1 MRSRTPKK
9 IQTGGANAEDEYN
22 TPSDFFKFL
31 FFDQYLRNTS
41 GSYAYT
47 VANTFKNYL
56 DQYSRSQTL
65 NNTLGKQLFL
75 EEFDNIGLYN
85 LRVNAYSIF
94 QKVLDKKNGFILL
107 SGWSEEP
114 QYGGGHAIIL
124 YFEKIQSL
132 LSPYYNVY
140 IVNSG
145 AGIGYH
151 GASRD
156 DGKYPIIIQF
166 ENVSVQ
172 QIESI
177 YYVHTFLNPSDLL
190 TRSDMLENLNTY
202 IHYSEPAL
210 QNIYGIRHIDYIK
223 DRKTNPVTLADE
235 IQKLKR
241 NKYGV
246 DSGGYRL
253 NFDLG
258 DPFWDLIADYYFEAS
273 AESKEKQ
280 IAIIGED
287 LFYKCIKRILN
298 GNTNSVI
305 LYDDAQLSSTCTFFS
320 SYYFIKHFIFNSS
333 PLFQRFIE
341 NIKET
346 EVNEKILGLEVDFDR
361 IKNNT
366 PNEFDNKW
374 INTLNIMSMLLKD
387 VDLSPETK
395 NKIRIILKEKYSLFD
410 WTAPT
415 HLEEVVIP
423 ERPPTILLVN
433 TYIERVQSFL
443 TGSKKLDELKDVFDR
458 FYAFFIAEE
467 DQYVI
472 DWSLIVL
479 TKCCLECYNSIGTDN
494 GDAFYEISPE
504 VIQGR
509 VGNEFLIE
517 EYTRHAIKI
526 TDICNILSVAERDQP
541 YLKRMNANVYNPYY
555 IIRNIACQCFFH
567 IYKIPDDIDIPF
579 IGTIRAVEDDKEYT
593 IDDNFLKKV
602 ILVLYSS
609 GVNISMPYLYGFSFR
624 NIFIELYKKR
634 GLLFS
639 GIPVHD
645 TLDTKLREYFN
656 GEMGYNIFSSISNE
670 FIRYL
675 AAVNIV
681 PTPSVLSDQLKDTFI
696 LTSGRQFPH
705 EQGGGN
711 NIFTRNEFVNEDM
724 KRRYYYKGKTAHSLH
739 IIMSTMTD
747 INTVISL
754 LNFGD
759 ISTLDISG
767 VRHFN
772 ILINGCNY
780 LCLKEY
786 GYPYERDDMEDII
799 TRTPPTNITNLNYI
813 KNYFK
818 VDKRNDLIKT
828 AIENLNTD
836 SFIQNCK
843 FLPNKVYESL
853 LYLLYLYKN
862 EFVITN
868 KKEFLKYLNKENI
881 LFHILNDDLYKAYKK
896 NLDIVYET
904 NNQNDYNF
912 RKKKKGDAF
921 YKTRDDYLIYNIV
934 LNSSVENIIKAIRQ
948 TNERNEIVD
957 EEYEPVYIYP
967 RGSPIP
973 VIQYPLYKKRN
984 TQEITELYYYRK
996 SIPNRIENQN
1006 GTLIKKFGTEEYRL
1020 IEIDQNFIDIIN
1032 YYNSGL
1038 RKVVIKLAK
1047 IDDILVWYHNDIY
1060 IIELINYEKSYF
1072 KYNLDTKKIVFVDES
1087 DTEYS
1092 VYTDKYEAMLGV
1104 WLVGTT
1110 NIFLLETK
1118 AGIKKLLVLMSK
1130 KILNLYQNYYSKA
1143 TKGYGRDPITFLH
1156 TTVNYHWYWASIK
1169 SVIVANIV
1177 KEIKNTEVIFES
1189 TYSIVHIHHTYLS
1202 LETNKYDT
1210 LISLFIS
1217 YQYANNYVALN
1228 LLHATIENIYGIEEK
1243 KIKKYSFLYDTFTK
1257 ILKSNMDNPAWGLYI
1272 DSASSDYNPARDMY
1286 YKKENP
1292 SIEMIQRDYRLG
1304 LLDGD
1309 LNYIQVKKTSE
1320 KFAEIRKKLEFPD
1333 SISNSNNNSHKI
1345 AALKKFLEDF
1355 RYSCDPVK
1363 PCSVDPIEAAIH
1375 PSPRPP
1381 PPETIP
1387 SSPYEFDVIFNEL
1400 LYNRNTNEKSISFLY
1415 LTHWSVFYKNLIYI
1429 KYKQIWSILHSKK
1442 LCDDRELCGYI
1453 IKMLEPLDSELL
1465 YSWNELRRIE
1475 DILFE
1480 LQNGNF
1486 IRKKQKDI
1494 LEGIYQE
1501 DAIDAIVANEI
1512 LMGQGKTS
1520 TITPMIILHEYY
1532 KKIANQEEPPRYFFV
1547 ILPSHLVLDSY
1558 KIVFT
1563 LINILPNFTARKE
1576 TPCLVTMDSSKEKFL
1591 KDTNDELRIVE
1602 IISDTRM
1609 KENLLK
1615 RILDSSDE
1623 EENTEYK
1630 KNLAKPNFFI
1640 FDEVDSLINPLK
1652 SDLNIP
1658 ENTTKGVH
1666 EKNSMILSICFT
1678 IIQNYIYKKVATPVP
1693 GANVTIKHGAS
1704 ILYSNKHD
1712 ETLAPL
1718 IQNKIK
1724 LTFSQILSMQYNQN
1738 FGFGAYIDN
1747 NKKNHFVAIPYSANL
1762 TPIEESEFTDFELF
1776 VMLTVYSYLSNKIRK
1791 IDIDIA
1797 VNYIYDKIHSFD
1809 EILQEKIMFPIIIK
1823 GFFPE
1828 IGHLLEESYMDIYN
1842 LLKINNPYD
1851 TALLRIESKIN
1862 ETPENKLAFL
1872 NFYLSRIVFPKFVK
1886 IYKEQNNI
1894 SMVDIFNP
1902 TISNKKV
1909 TFSGTV
1915 NLNKPGTLIKDD
1927 IVEGGDSK
1935 KYWGGQISNIK
1946 IDATVEASIEAAF
1959 YGITVSRT
1967 PELIIGEEDSPEEK
1981 LITYVKARI
1990 NDTTKKYGALIDTA
2004 GIILKTEPEELVRI
2018 LYEDIKSTNL
2028 DAANKKVFLF
2038 VTKDDR
2044 RRFIKEGKLFEYN
2057 NETFNDLFIYY
2068 DHKHCVGTDFKQP
2081 FKIHGLVTIKNK
2093 NNLTEIA
2100 QGIFRLRFVNI
2111 GHSIDFYL
2119 KEAIPKVSV
2128 LSGLKKN
2135 KALYKYLEENDKK
2148 FLESSNKESK
2158 LQCSKYVYRKAKNLD
2173 SESYLEKIFFDLMP
2187 IDEYKNYA
2195 EFIEYMFNKFKTI
2208 ITYKQALIDELKQ
2221 KNSVSTAVSQNLAIE
2236 EQVDA
2241 AVDIQVDIQVNTQL
2255 IYERNLELGNIRKI
2269 LTIENYYNH
2278 TLPNRFV
2285 EITKIA
2291 DELNTEWSIFVSM
2304 PVFYKIES
2312 NLSNLEFND
2321 NTWYYLYNS
2330 KYQNSILIITYYEV
2344 VVLMNIFT
2352 VGKNPLADTISILD
2366 SYGNYFRDKGKIDF
2380 PNVLKLLFMEKTVNL
2395 IDKMDSLLNYCK
2407 YNSAGKTAIFV
2418 LESDR
2423 ENPAKEVEA
2432 THIQSIDYLF
2442 GFNYTFHGFEC
2453 KDDSGPN
2460 NKTTWMDLIDLPS
2473 EVGGR
2478 EQELLFLKLQEK
2490 YNEKHKILPLI
2501 PSPQPPSPQP
2511 PAPQPVPPP
2520 EPPVPLPIG
2529 AQLAPAKTL
2538 RDKLSNLSNKIKK
2551 ISKIRRKLTQKIR
2564 KNLNMIGA
2572 GRYTK
2577 RK

>member
-31 FFDQYLRNTS
+31 FFDQYLRNTA

-56 DQYSRSQTL
+56 DQYSRSETL
-65 NNTLGKQLFL
+65 NDTLSKQLFL
-75 EEFDNIGLYN
+75 EEFLDNTGWYDT
-85 LRVNAYSIF
+85 RVATYGAF
-94 QKVLDKKNGFILL
+94 QRTLNSRNGFILL

-132 LSPYYNVY
+132 LSLPHYNLY

-151 GASRD
+151 GATRD

-166 ENVSVQ
+166 NNVSAQ

-177 YYVHTFLNPSDLL
+177 YYVHEFLKPFDLYTRTHTLEELNYYIKNTPSV
-190 TRSDMLENLNTY
+190 
-202 IHYSEPAL
+202 L
-210 QNIYGIRHIDYIK
+210 QNIYGIGRIEYIK
-223 DRKTNPVTLADE
+223 QRNPNPDTLADE

-241 NKYGV
+241 NKYGL
-246 DSGGYRL
+246 DDFGRRY

-258 DPFWDLIADYYFEAS
+258 DAFWDLIADYYFEAYAVS
-273 AESKEKQ
+273 EETK
-280 IAIIGED
+280 IHVIGED

-298 GNTNSVI
+298 GNTHTVI
-305 LYDDAQLSSTCTFFS
+305 LYDDAQLSSSCTFFS
-320 SYYFIKHFIFNSS
+320 TYYFIKHFIFNSS
-333 PLFQRFIE
+333 PLFQIFIT

-395 NKIRIILKEKYSLFD
+395 NKIRIILKQKYSLFD

-443 TGSKKLDELKDVFDR
+443 TGSKKLDELKDVFDK
-458 FYAFFIAEE
+458 FYAFFIAEK

-479 TKCCLECYNSIGTDN
+479 TKCCLECYNSIGTEN

-517 EYTRHAIKI
+517 EYTRHANKI
-526 TDICNILSVAERDQP
+526 TNICNILSAAERDQP
-541 YLKRMNANVYNPYY
+541 LLNTMNRNVYNPCY

-567 IYKIPDDIDIPF
+567 IYQIPDDIDIPF
-579 IGTIRAVEDDKEYT
+579 IGTITAVEDTKEYT

-609 GVNISMPYLYGFSFR
+609 GIHARMPYLYGFSFR

-639 GIPVHD
+639 GIPEHV
-645 TLDTKLREYFN
+645 TLNTKLSEYFN
-656 GEMGYNIFSSISNE
+656 GEIGYTIFTRISNN

-675 AAVNIV
+675 AAVDII
-681 PTPSVLSDQLKDTFI
+681 PTPSVLSDELKDIFI
-696 LTSGRQFPH
+696 LTSGRQFPY

-711 NIFTRNEFVNEDM
+711 NIFTRNEFVNEDT
-724 KRRYYYKGKTAHSLH
+724 KRRFFYHGKTSQPLH
-739 IIMSTMTD
+739 ITMSAMTD

-772 ILINGCNY
+772 ILINGCDE
-780 LCLKEY
+780 LLFQEY
-786 GYPYERDDMEDII
+786 EYPYERDDMEDIL

-868 KKEFLKYLNKENI
+868 KKEFVKYLNKENI

-1020 IEIDQNFIDIIN
+1020 IEINQNFIDIMN

-1130 KILNLYQNYYSKA
+1130 KILNLYKNYYSKA
-1143 TKGYGRDPITFLH
+1143 TKGYSRDPITFMN
-1156 TTVNYHWYWASIK
+1156 TTVNYQWYWASINA
-1169 SVIVANIV
+1169 VIVAKIV
-1177 KEIKNTEVIFES
+1177 KEIKNAEVIFES

-1228 LLHATIENIYGIEEK
+1228 LLHATIENIYGIEQK

-1257 ILKSNMDNPAWGLYI
+1257 ILKSNMNNPAWGLYI

-1292 SIEMIQRDYRLG
+1292 SIEMIQKNYRLE
-1304 LLDGD
+1304 LLDTD
-1309 LNYIQVKKTSE
+1309 ANYIQVKKMSE
-1320 KFAEIRKKLEFPD
+1320 TFAEIRKKLEFPD
-1333 SISNSNNNSHKI
+1333 SIRNSNNNQHKI
-1345 AALKKFLEDF
+1345 DALKTFLEDF

-1375 PSPRPP
+1375 PSPRPRVP
-1381 PPETIP
+1381 PPPPPRGSILPLPT
-1387 SSPYEFDVIFNEL
+1387 YEFDVIFNEL
-1400 LYNRNTNEKSISFLY
+1400 LYNGNTKEKSISFLY

-1442 LCDDRELCGYI
+1442 LCDDRYLCGYI

-1494 LEGIYQE
+1494 LEHIYQE

-1532 KKIANQEEPPRYFFV
+1532 KKIANQEEPPIYFFV

-1591 KDTNDELRIVE
+1591 QDTNDELRIVE

-1615 RILDSSDE
+1615 SILNSSDE
-1623 EENTEYK
+1623 EKNKQYK

-1658 ENTTKGVH
+1658 EITTKGVH

-1693 GANVTIKHGAS
+1693 GANVTIKDGTT

-1724 LTFSQILSMQYNQN
+1724 QTFSQILSMQYNQN

-1762 TPIEESEFTDFELF
+1762 TPVEESEFTDFELF

-1791 IDIDIA
+1791 IDIDIT
-1797 VNYIYDKIHSFD
+1797 VNYIYNKIHSLD

-1823 GFFPE
+1823 SFFPE
-1828 IGHLLEESYMDIYN
+1828 ISHLLEESYMDIYN
-1842 LLKINNPYD
+1842 LLKINNPYE
-1851 TALLRIESKIN
+1851 TALLRIEAKIN

-1927 IVEGGDSK
+1927 IVEGGDLK

-1981 LITYVKARI
+1981 LITYVKATI

-2018 LYEDIKSTNL
+2018 LYEDIKLTNL

-2057 NETFNDLFIYY
+2057 NETFDDLFIYY

-2173 SESYLEKIFFDLMP
+2173 SKSYLEKIFFDLMP

-2195 EFIEYMFNKFKTI
+2195 EFIEYMFNEFKTI

-2241 AVDIQVDIQVNTQL
+2241 AVDIQVDIQVNKQL
-2255 IYERNLELGNIRKI
+2255 LYQRGPNLTNISKI
-2269 LTIENYYNH
+2269 LTIDDYYNH
-2278 TLPNRFV
+2278 TLPNRFI

-2312 NLSNLEFND
+2312 NLSNLELND

-2330 KYQNSILIITYYEV
+2330 KYPRSILIITYYEV

-2352 VGKNPLADTISILD
+2352 VGKNPLADTISIID
-2366 SYGNYFRDKGKIDF
+2366 SYGNYFRDKGKIGF
-2380 PNVLKLLFMEKTVNL
+2380 PNVLKLLFMNETVNL
-2395 IDKMDSLLNYCK
+2395 IDKMHSLINYCK
-2407 YNSAGKTAIFV
+2407 YNSTKKTAISV
-2418 LESDR
+2418 KEYDR
-2423 ENPAKEVEA
+2423 KNPAKQVEA
-2432 THIQSIDYLF
+2432 THIRSINYLF
-2442 GFNYTFHGFEC
+2442 GFKYMFHRFEC
-2453 KDDSGPN
+2453 KVDSGPN
-2460 NKTTWMDLIDLPS
+2460 NIQTWKDLIDLPS
-2473 EVGGR
+2473 EVDGR
-2478 EQELLFLKLQEK
+2478 EEQLLFLKLQEK

-2501 PSPQPPSPQP
+2501 PSPL
-2511 PAPQPVPPP
+2511 PVPPP
-2520 EPPVPLPIG
+2520 VPPEPLPIG
-2529 AQLAPAKTL
+2529 AQLAPAKKL
-2538 RDKLSNLSNKIKK
+2538 RDKLSNLSKKIKK
-2551 ISKIRRKLTQKIR
+2551 ISKIRRNLTQKIR
-2564 KNLNMIGA
+2564 THLNMIGA